1 MKLNHRVILIP
12 NFFGL
17 CIIIII
23 IIIIIKYGPLCWEL
37 EQRFP
42 DHHVTQYNII
52 VDLLRGYSRGVR
64 KALRELVGDKSDTIA
79 LQILKS
85 VITSL
90 LNIAKSFK
98 FLNRGY

>member
-23 IIIIIKYGPLCWEL
+23 IIVIIIKYGPLCWEL

-52 VDLLRGYSRGVR
+52 VDVLRGY
-64 KALRELVGDKSDTIA
+64 
-79 LQILKS
+79 
-85 VITSL
+85 
-90 LNIAKSFK
+90 
-98 FLNRGY
+98 